1 MVCVDQVDDGDNTE
15 GIICHV
21 ITDEVLLNFLQ
32 AFAYICSFLTF
43 CSSDARRQNICRH
56 LLNVHDDH
64 ILGSKHLKF
73 FILNMYFSSR

>member
-1 MVCVDQVDDGDNTE
+1 
-15 GIICHV
+15 
-21 ITDEVLLNFLQ
+21 
-32 AFAYICSFLTF
+32 
-43 CSSDARRQNICRH
+43 